1 MNKMGIQ
8 TERWKSQKDNK
19 TNYMKLKNT
28 IAELKSSIESF
39 IQRLVKQKKAF
50 RKLKIDHLKFSSQ
63 NNNNNKKE

>member
-50 RKLKIDHLKFSSQ
+50 RKL
-63 NNNNNKKE
+63 